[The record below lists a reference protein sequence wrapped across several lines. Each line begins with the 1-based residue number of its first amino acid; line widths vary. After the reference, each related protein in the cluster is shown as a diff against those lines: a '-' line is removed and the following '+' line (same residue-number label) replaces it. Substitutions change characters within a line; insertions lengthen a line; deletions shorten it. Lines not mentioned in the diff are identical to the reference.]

1 MDMLRRFSDITW
13 NHLGR
18 EKLRMTSLF
27 PVHKTA
33 HTGEVTKTRT
43 AGAVFGLRKKERGKM
58 HFGLE
63 IMPPA

>member
-1 MDMLRRFSDITW
+1 M
-13 NHLGR
+13 GR